1 MADAGLKVPVEFVV
15 KPTVPVGAV
24 APEDDVSVTVA
35 VHVVWLPTWTEDGLH
50 EIVVAVA

>member
-1 MADAGLKVPVEFVV
+1 MPAGGPDARVHVADVGLNVPVEFDV

-35 VHVVWLPTWTEDGLH
+35 VHVV
-50 EIVVAVA
+50 